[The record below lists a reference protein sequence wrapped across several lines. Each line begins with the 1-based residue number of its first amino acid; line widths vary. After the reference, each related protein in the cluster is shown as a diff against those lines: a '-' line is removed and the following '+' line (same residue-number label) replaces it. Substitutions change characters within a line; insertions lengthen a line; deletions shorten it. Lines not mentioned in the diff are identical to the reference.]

1 MMTFE
6 WDADKNRINI
16 GKHGVSFE
24 TAKRIFEGPVLSWA
38 DDRKEY
44 GEVRLRS
51 IGQVDG
57 VVVLAVI
64 HTERSGK
71 TRIISARPADR
82 TERNRYEDAIQKR
95 IGH

>member
-1 MMTFE
+1 MAFE
-6 WDADKNRINI
+6 WDEDKNRINI

-24 TAKRIFEGPVLSWA
+24 TAARIFEGLVLSWT

-44 GEVRLRS
+44 GEVRVRS

-57 VVVLAVI
+57 IAVLAVI

-82 TERNRYEDAIQKR
+82 IERNRYEEAIQKR
-95 IGH
+95 TGH

>member
-1 MMTFE
+1 MTFE

-24 TAKRIFEGPVLSWA
+24 TAARIFDGPVLSWT

-44 GEVRLRS
+44 GEVRLHS
-51 IGQVDG
+51 IGQIDG
-57 VVVLAVI
+57 VVILAVI
-64 HTERSGK
+64 HTERSGR

-82 TERNRYEDAIQKR
+82 IERKRYEEAIQKR
-95 IGH
+95 TGH